1 MRNFQFPTAVAPR
14 RQGWSTAGGKNRSI
28 AIIVT
33 RCKLK
38 TGKVLGG
45 VGGVRTRGRG
55 RPGSVEGVG
64 MTRLL
69 TARAANEH

>member
-14 RQGWSTAGGKNRSI
+14 RQGKGEPGGKNRSI

-45 VGGVRTRGRG
+45 VASRWG
-55 RPGSVEGVG
+55 PGAGTS
-64 MTRLL
+64 RL
-69 TARAANEH
+69 A

>member
-1 MRNFQFPTAVAPR
+1 MRNFQFPTAIAPR
-14 RQGWSTAGGKNRSI
+14 RQGWGTAGGKNRSI

-45 VGGVRTRGRG
+45 VGGEFGSGGGDALARSTPRLACRGRDD
-55 RPGSVEGVG
+55 P
-64 MTRLL
+64 
-69 TARAANEH
+69 AC

>member
-1 MRNFQFPTAVAPR
+1 MRNFQFPTTVAPR
-14 RQGWSTAGGKNRSI
+14 RQGAGTVGGKNRSI

-45 VGGVRTRGRG
+45 VRARGRG
-55 RPGSVEGVG
+55 RPGSLEGLG
-64 MTRLL
+64 
-69 TARAANEH
+69 